1 MPTEVGVN
9 LCGRTPAVE
18 WTAGML
24 VRSCMV
30 TSDHAP
36 WTQTTLLL

>member
-18 WTAGML
+18 WTDSL
-24 VRSCMV
+24 WVRACMV
-30 TSDHAP
+30 LA
-36 WTQTTLLL
+36 